1 MVTSMEDKQR
11 RVEGGEWNQG
21 QQLMPSWNT
30 VRVQGFELMAI
41 TGGRTLGEC
50 CQL

>member
-11 RVEGGEWNQG
+11 RVEGGERNQG

-30 VRVQGFELMAI
+30 VRVQGFELMAVI
-41 TGGRTLGEC
+41 WGRTLGTC
-50 CQL
+50 SQL